1 MATHFQRALRKFIHI
16 DKIRFYKLFELL
28 QYSTVF
34 LFLAIILSRLV
45 DRLYSATET
54 ELNEMSSPTLFFEM
68 VCISFIY
75 CVVSYYTLKFAHV
88 VPSLM
93 NLIDSDFHPHTTLDY
108 SVHMVFIVV
117 FVSMNDTL
125 ANRLKQIS
133 HRMNQL

>member
-1 MATHFQRALRKFIHI
+1 MTHFQRALQKFVHI
-16 DKIRFYKLFELL
+16 DKIRCYKLFELL
-28 QYSTVF
+28 QYSTIF
-34 LFLAIILSRLV
+34 LFLAIILSKLV
-45 DRLYSATET
+45 DSLYIATEP
-54 ELNEMSSPTLFFEM
+54 ELAAKSSPTLFFEM

-75 CVVSYYTLKFAHV
+75 CVISYYTLKFAHV

-93 NLIDSDFHPHTTLDY
+93 SLIDSDFHPHTTLDY

-133 HRMNQL
+133 RRTKQL